1 MIGGHLNILHVL
13 YLMFLFGSLAFG
25 LEALLLGLGG
35 QLSALYR
42 RGRRRVLVLASI
54 IGVAVVSSSI
64 ITSVALGFS
73 PLYFCASVLAYT
85 LLASG
90 ALNSQKAKLIKSG
103 PPPMPSPTADLE
115 IEQMLQKR
123 GFKELAEEEKE

>member
-1 MIGGHLNILHVL
+1 
-13 YLMFLFGSLAFG
+13 MFLFGSLAFG

-42 RGRRRVLVLASI
+42 RGRRRVLVLASL

-73 PLYFCASVLAYT
+73 PLYFCASVLVYT

-90 ALNSQKAKLIKSG
+90 ALNSKRAKLIKSG

>member
-1 MIGGHLNILHVL
+1 LNILHVL

-35 QLSALYR
+35 QLSVLYHYD
-42 RGRRRVLVLASI
+42 RRRVLMLALL
-54 IGVAVVSSSI
+54 IGVAIVSSSI
-64 ITSVALGFS
+64 ITSVALGLG
-73 PLYFCASVLAYT
+73 PLYFCASVLVYT

-90 ALNSQKAKLIKSG
+90 ALNLQRAKLIKSG

-115 IEQMLQKR
+115 IKQMLQKR
-123 GFKELAEEEKE
+123 GFNELAEEEKK

>member
-35 QLSALYR
+35 QLPVLYR
-42 RGRRRVLVLASI
+42 RGRKRVLKMASLV
-54 IGVAVVSSSI
+54 GLAVVGLSI
-64 ITSVALGFS
+64 VTSAALAFG
-73 PLYFCASVLAYT
+73 PLYFCASVLVYT
-85 LLASG
+85 LLASMI
-90 ALNSQKAKLIKSG
+90 LSLYRTRLIKPEPLL
-103 PPPMPSPTADLE
+103 PPPAADVE

-123 GFKELAEEEKE
+123 GFKEFVEEEKD

>member
-1 MIGGHLNILHVL
+1 
-13 YLMFLFGSLAFG
+13 MFLFGSFAFG

-42 RGRRRVLVLASI
+42 RGRRRVLLLALL
-54 IGVAVVSSSI
+54 IGITVVSSSI
-64 ITSVALGFS
+64 ITSAALGFS

-90 ALNSQKAKLIKSG
+90 ALNLQKAKLIKSG

-115 IEQMLQKR
+115 IKRMLQKR
-123 GFKELAEEEKE
+123 GFNELAEEEKE